1 MQRANETADKAKEL
15 SVGAPFYIFITLVV
29 AGVAAASAVTS
40 WQAGN
45 VALAPPLLLLFA
57 AHIGMY
63 WLNLRQYRSR
73 RWWLFYYA
81 VQSGLIAVLALLPYG
96 AEINAAIAATLTITQ
111 VGETLGLWGNTRRA
125 LWLGL
130 YYFGLLA
137 LLLTQ
142 VVARDQLLVSLSGIL
157 VNGGF
162 IVLLMVLFN
171 QQLAER
177 QKAEELAETLES
189 ANAQLAAYAAQNAA
203 LTLQAERQRM
213 ARELHDTLAQGVA
226 GLVLQLEAVKAH
238 LAAGRIERAAAIVEQ
253 ALARARS
260 TLAESRAAID
270 ALRTAPADLAA
281 AIHERAERFTQAT
294 GIPCAVEVDAGGAL
308 ADDAA
313 EHLLAVLGEALA
325 NVARHAAAT
334 QVTVQL
340 APGDGG
346 VTLTVTDD
354 GRGFD
359 PADASAAGHYGL
371 LGMRERARLVGGSLA
386 VESAPG
392 QGTCVRFVA
401 PRETE
406 SPNLL
411 IS

>member
-1 MQRANETADKAKEL
+1 MQRADETAEETKEL
-15 SVGAPFYIFITLVV
+15 FVGAPFYIFITLVV
-29 AGVAAASAVTS
+29 GGVAAASAVTS

-45 VALAPPLLLLFA
+45 VALVAPLLLLFA

-111 VGETLGLWGNTRRA
+111 VGETLGLWGNSRRA

-142 VVARDQLLVSLSGIL
+142 LVARDQLLVSLSGIL

-238 LAAGRIERAAAIVEQ
+238 LAAGRGERAAAIVEQ
-253 ALARARS
+253 ALGRARS

-294 GIPCAVEVDAGGAL
+294 GIPCAVEAAGGGAL
-308 ADDAA
+308 AGEAA

-325 NVARHAAAT
+325 NVARHAGAT
-334 QVTVQL
+334 RVTVQL
-340 APGDGG
+340 TPGDG
-346 VTLTVTDD
+346 VITLTVADD

-359 PADASAAGHYGL
+359 PADASVAGHYGL
-371 LGMRERARLVGGSLA
+371 LGMRERARLVGGSLS

-392 QGTCVRFVA
+392 QGTNVRFVA
-401 PRETE
+401 PDEEIERG
-406 SPNLL
+406 LGG
-411 IS
+411 